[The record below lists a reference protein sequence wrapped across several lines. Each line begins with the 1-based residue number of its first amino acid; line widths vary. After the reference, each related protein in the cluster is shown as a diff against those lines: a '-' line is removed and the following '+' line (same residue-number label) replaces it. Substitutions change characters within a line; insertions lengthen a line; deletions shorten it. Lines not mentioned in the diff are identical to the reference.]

1 MGALPPKAAL
11 SISKPSHSRVP
22 PLSLA
27 HPSAFCISITSTKG
41 FPSSPGGKESASNA
55 GDPGLIPGS
64 GRSPGEGNRYRLQYS
79 GLENPM
85 DSIVHGVA
93 KSKTRRS
100 DFHFSLFTST
110 KKLARQGLLPWCWGS
125 PWPSPEL

>member
-1 MGALPPKAAL
+1 
-11 SISKPSHSRVP
+11 
-22 PLSLA
+22 
-27 HPSAFCISITSTKG
+27 
-41 FPSSPGGKESASNA
+41 
-55 GDPGLIPGS
+55 
-64 GRSPGEGNRYRLQYS
+64 
-79 GLENPM
+79 M

-125 PWPSPEL
+125 LGPALSSEAPATPTVGSS